1 MSIIEFINNHEVE
14 YTNNLVSERDIID
27 IEKELQITF
36 GKELKEYCL
45 KYGYL
50 AYKHIELY
58 GINSRQMSESDMIKQ
73 TKYLHKYFSKTA
85 DYIALENTGD
95 GNYIMVDSGDN
106 VFEYTSEDDILR
118 EKGMKLFEYITNRFL
133 EIDG

>member
-50 AYKHIELY
+50 AYRHVELY
-58 GINSRQMSESDMIKQ
+58 GLNSRQMCESDMIKQ

-118 EKGMKLFEYITNRFL
+118 EKGMKLFEYITSRFL